1 MSAAEA
7 VVGTAHS
14 GAVLCVDGVTVMRQ
28 GRALVDAV
36 SVEVHAGEH
45 WAVIGPNGA
54 GKSTLLALCGAKL
67 HPTSGTVHV
76 LGHRLGRVDMREL
89 RTHIGHIDPRT
100 RIEADLSVREA
111 VLTGLVAAS
120 DLPARWAPTAA
131 DTALADELTETLG
144 LTARLA
150 TRWSVLSQGERGRVL
165 IARALM
171 TRPQLLLLDEPTTG
185 LDLAAR
191 EILLDVLSG
200 LREAHP
206 RLSTLLVTHHLEEL
220 PASTT
225 HVLVLAAGRVL
236 TSGPAGQVLTSA
248 TITEAFGYPIAVE
261 RRAGRWT
268 ASSAATGQRDV
279 LAGNGTGNE
288 AGIVRIP

>member
-1 MSAAEA
+1 
-7 VVGTAHS
+7 
-14 GAVLCVDGVTVMRQ
+14 MRQ
-28 GRALVDAV
+28 GRALVEGV
-36 SVEVHAGEH
+36 SAEVHAGEH

-100 RIEADLSVREA
+100 RIEADLTVREA

-120 DLPARWAPTAA
+120 DLPARWAPAAA
-131 DTALADELTETLG
+131 DTALADELTATLG
-144 LTARLA
+144 LTARTD

-206 RLSTLLVTHHLEEL
+206 RLSSLLVTHHLEEL

-225 HVLVLAAGRVL
+225 HALVIADGRVL
-236 TSGPAGQVLTSA
+236 ASGPAAQVLTSA
-248 TITEAFGYPIAVE
+248 TITGAFGYPIAVE

-268 ASSAATGQRDV
+268 ASSAVTGRRDDF
-279 LAGNGTGNE
+279 AGNG
-288 AGIVRIP
+288 AGIVQIP